1 MLIYSDYVFVPTVV
15 KIYKSKKLFGFCSYS
30 YVYDILAVV
39 ATHFL
44 LNITLKLG
52 IATNMDRDWFS
63 QGRTAS
69 TLDYSLGV

>member
-1 MLIYSDYVFVPTVV
+1 MIIYLDYVFVPTVV
-15 KIYKSKKLFGFCSYS
+15 KIYKSKKMFGFCSYVY
-30 YVYDILAVV
+30 YVLAIV

-44 LNITLKLG
+44 LNITFKLG

>member
-1 MLIYSDYVFVPTVV
+1 MFM
-15 KIYKSKKLFGFCSYS
+15 
-30 YVYDILAVV
+30 ILVIV
-39 ATHFL
+39 ANHVL
-44 LNITLKLG
+44 LNITFKLG